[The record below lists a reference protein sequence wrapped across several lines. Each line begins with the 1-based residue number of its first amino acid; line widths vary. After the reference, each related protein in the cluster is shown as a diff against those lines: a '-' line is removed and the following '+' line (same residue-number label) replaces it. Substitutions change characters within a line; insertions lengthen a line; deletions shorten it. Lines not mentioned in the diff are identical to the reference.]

1 MPSKS
6 WFEKAGGRE
15 MVARAARRRLIP
27 GATQD
32 HKISTRVLGGVV
44 LMVALI
50 CGCTTGSGTATT
62 STTSVPGEGTSS
74 SADAVIVVR
83 LQTIGPSGTD
93 VVDVIDHAGAV
104 GCVTYLLGPAVPAGR
119 SWEIHL
125 RVPAKRLA
133 ASVAALHELPGVSEV
148 NTAPLSAF
156 SATPSATAGESVD
169 AILSCALKHLPSRAD
184 PGLRH

>member
-1 MPSKS
+1 M
-6 WFEKAGGRE
+6 
-15 MVARAARRRLIP
+15 
-27 GATQD
+27 
-32 HKISTRVLGGVV
+32 

-104 GCVTYLLGPAVPAGR
+104 DCVSYLLGPAVPAGR

-133 ASVAALHELPGVSEV
+133 ASVAAVHEFPGVSEV

-156 SATPSATAGESVD
+156 SAAPSATAGESVD